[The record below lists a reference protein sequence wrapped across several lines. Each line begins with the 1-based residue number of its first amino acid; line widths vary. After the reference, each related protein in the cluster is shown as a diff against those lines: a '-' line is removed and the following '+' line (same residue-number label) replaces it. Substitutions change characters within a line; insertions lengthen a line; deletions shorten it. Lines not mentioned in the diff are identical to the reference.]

1 MAEQETGAPAGGAV
15 LNEDAAA
22 DLIMGALIDDDP
34 ENTEQADGDAS
45 RAEAE
50 TGEADTAQAGE
61 ADTGEATESRE
72 DDGENE
78 ASDFYDF
85 DKIHP
90 DTQIR
95 LRDGS
100 VKRFGDIKR
109 DWADLQELPRQRQE
123 FETLR
128 ASHSQQ
134 LAKVAQQAQIFQQA
148 LPLIEAFAQANA
160 PQVPQPP
167 VNDPSDP
174 IGNADRWAAYHDAV
188 QKHQAFTGQMQQ
200 IMRARDQYFAQQRQE
215 AERQQ
220 QEHIRLNQQKL
231 VEVMP
236 DMRDDAKRAQFAGEM
251 RKFGKDVYGFSDQ
264 EIDAIGDYRIIP
276 VLRDAIAYRK
286 LQATKP
292 KVADKVKDAAPVQ
305 KPGKRTSD
313 AEQQASAYREKMA
326 RLRKS
331 GSVDDAAALILEHH
345 LL

>member
-1 MAEQETGAPAGGAV
+1 MTDQETGAPAGDAI

-22 DLIMGALIDDDP
+22 SLIMGSLIDDEPKD
-34 ENTEQADGDAS
+34 TAQANGDAS

-50 TGEADTAQAGE
+50 TGEADKAQAEE
-61 ADTGEATESRE
+61 ADSEQAAEPREGEE
-72 DDGENE
+72 E
-78 ASDFYDF
+78 ASDYYDF

-100 VKRFGDIKR
+100 VRRFGDIKR

-128 ASHSQQ
+128 ASEAQRMAQ
-134 LAKVAQQAQIFQQA
+134 VAQQAQFFQQA

-174 IGNADRWAAYHDAV
+174 IGNAERWAAYNDAV
-188 QKHQAFTGQMQQ
+188 QKHQAFTGRMQQ
-200 IMRARDQYFAQQRQE
+200 IMRARDHYFAQQKAEFEKQKQE
-215 AERQQ
+215 SL
-220 QEHIRLNQQKL
+220 RLNQQKL
-231 VEVMP
+231 YEAVP
-236 DMRDDAKRAQFAGEM
+236 DFRDDAKRAQFAGKM
-251 RKFGKDVYGFSDQ
+251 RKFGRDVYGFSDQ

-276 VLRDAIAYRK
+276 VLRDAIAYRE
-286 LQATKP
+286 LQASKP
-292 KVADKVKDAAPVQ
+292 KVAEKVKDAAPVQ
-305 KPGKRTSD
+305 KPGKRTSE

-326 RLRKS
+326 RLRKT